1 MKIIILQLAR
11 LGDIVQTLPTV
22 QGLKHA
28 HPGCE
33 ITMVVRSTFADAA
46 RISPHV
52 DKLVEFPTQ
61 DILGPVFENADD
73 KAESLARLIHWVAHE
88 LLTVEYDLLINLTF
102 TPASSYLA
110 SLVRAKDRRGVM
122 ASLTPGG
129 DTIAIHDPWSQ
140 YFFAQVLE
148 RNLNILHV
156 NDIFMRIAG
165 VGAGAWPLQL
175 NEPVLAEPPTPVE
188 PGRLRIGIQLTAS
201 TDDKTLNYNV
211 WAQICKVILSV
222 HENSELVFFGSA
234 NDADAIIAVLTEVH
248 RSAPGLMSHRFTVLA
263 GRLKFQENI
272 PWVRSCNFVV
282 SPDTAMVHLASAC
295 GAKVIEIPLGGV
307 RPEETGPYGD
317 GHHIIYA
324 ANADGEQL
332 SFEIARVIGGEK
344 AKTIVAEAVTKFT
357 PCTTGIP
364 RSEIIPHNFTQE
376 ATSNFFMQVYYLL
389 AEFRCGG
396 RQEDIIIPK
405 LDDPEQTAALDRLVN
420 AYDALC
426 TTRRLSEFGQHHC
439 LMMLENP
446 GDKALLKEQMEKLA
460 EIEGMLTKLQNSVP
474 LVKPLIDTWRV
485 AKDVAYTPPTNGLDE
500 ILALTEGCYREL
512 GQNVDIVQQ
521 LLQTAVEAAQG
532 KVKDVQPKRAASKA
546 SELDRFDVSKERV

>member
-11 LGDIVQTLPTV
+11 LGDIVQTLPTI
-22 QGLKHA
+22 QGLKKA

-52 DKLVEFPTQ
+52 DKLVEFSTQ
-61 DILGPVFENADD
+61 DILGPTLTDPNG
-73 KAESLARLIHWVAHE
+73 KAESLARLIHWVANE
-88 LLTVEYDLLINLTF
+88 LLTVEYDLLLNLTF
-102 TPASSYLA
+102 TPASAYLA

-122 ASLTPGG
+122 ASLSQSG
-129 DTIAIHDPWSQ
+129 DSIAIHDPWSQ

-165 VGAGAWPLQL
+165 VGAGAWPLQM
-175 NEPVLAEPPTPVE
+175 NEPVLASPPPALA
-188 PGRLRIGIQLTAS
+188 PDRLRIGIQLTAS
-201 TDDKTLNYNV
+201 TNDKTLNHKV

-222 HENSELVFFGSA
+222 HENSELIFFGSA
-234 NDADAIIAVLTEVH
+234 NDADAIVAVLTEIH
-248 RSAPGLMSHRFTVLA
+248 QTAPGLMSHRFTVLA
-263 GRLKFQENI
+263 GRVKFHENI

-295 GAKVIEIPLGGV
+295 GTRVIEIPLGGV

-317 GHHIIYA
+317 GHHIVYA

-332 SFEIARVIGGEK
+332 SFEVARIIGGEK
-344 AKTIVAEAVTKFT
+344 AKTVVAEAITKFT
-357 PCTTGIP
+357 PCTTGVP
-364 RSEIIPHNFTQE
+364 RSEIVPHNFIQE
-376 ATSNFFMQVYYLL
+376 ATSNFFMQAYYLL

-396 RQEDIIIPK
+396 RQEDIVIPK
-405 LDDPEQTAALDRLVN
+405 LDDPKQTAALDRLVN

-446 GDKALLKEQMEKLA
+446 GDQALLKDQMAKLA
-460 EIEGMLTKLQNSVP
+460 EIESMLAKLQNSVS

-485 AKDVAYTPPTNGLDE
+485 AKDVAYAPTSNGLED

-532 KVKDVQPKRAASKA
+532 KVKDVKPSNSASRGA
-546 SELDRFDVSKERV
+546 ELESI